1 MAKVYVVTSGSYSDY
16 GIDRIFLNKEKAET
30 YHELIKRTHYD
41 VNDIEEYDLSDD
53 EVFTPYY
60 YIEFV
65 YYIPGMEDKYGRTRI
80 KGRPSLFGGEYYID
94 IYKCKD
100 GDIYTPKRSTD
111 YTNGTITLIR
121 PIGYNKDKVNLDFLK
136 EKYLKVCQDLSAQI
150 RYHFYMGG
158 NEWGLYRTGWF
169 NEVDN
174 MYFESEEEIQD

>member
-1 MAKVYVVTSGSYSDY
+1 MAKAYVVTSGSYSDY
-16 GIDRIFLNKEKAET
+16 GIDRIFLSKEKAEA

-65 YYIPGMEDKYGRTRI
+65 YYIPGMEDKYSKTRI
-80 KGRPSLFGGEYYID
+80 KGRPSLFGGEYYINV
-94 IYKCKD
+94 YKCID
-100 GDIYTPKRSTD
+100 GDRYASCRSTD
-111 YTNGTITLIR
+111 YVNGTITLIR
-121 PIGYNKDKVNLDFLK
+121 PIGYNKDKINLDFLT

-158 NEWGLYRTGWF
+158 NEWNLYSNNWF
-169 NEVDN
+169 DEIDE
-174 MYFESEEEIQD
+174 MCFESEDTVQH